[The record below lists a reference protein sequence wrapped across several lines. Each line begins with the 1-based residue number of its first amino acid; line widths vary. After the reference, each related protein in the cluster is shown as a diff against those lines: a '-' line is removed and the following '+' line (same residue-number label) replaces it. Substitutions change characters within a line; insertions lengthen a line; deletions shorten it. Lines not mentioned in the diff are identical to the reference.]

1 VITFIVIM
9 VALVAL
15 DVAITVALVRDAY
28 HRGHLAGYYDGCK
41 HGHEDA
47 QHNYGTSGLLS
58 YEQRAAL
65 TEAAQIIERQ
75 RAKWTLRDQAMAERF
90 PIQEGY

>member
-1 VITFIVIM
+1 M
-9 VALVAL
+9 AALVAL
-15 DVAITVALVRDAY
+15 DVAVTVALVNNAY
-28 HRGHLAGYYDGCK
+28 DRGRLAGYYDGCK

-65 TEAAQIIERQ
+65 TEAAHSIERQ
-75 RAKWTLRDQAMAERF
+75 QSKWTPRDQAMAERF
-90 PIQEGY
+90 PIQAGY